1 MSNTSVKVAFLFFV
15 VLALPSALF
24 ARAAGLEEATGRLG
38 GGRKSAAAI
47 SAADRALVDPSGIGN
62 GSRVALIPPSR
73 MSVAM
78 TPQFK

>member
-1 MSNTSVKVAFLFFV
+1 
-15 VLALPSALF
+15 
-24 ARAAGLEEATGRLG
+24 
-38 GGRKSAAAI
+38 
-47 SAADRALVDPSGIGN
+47 LVDPSGIGN